1 MVYYDDYDD
10 DHSSS
15 SEEEE
20 CADDTDDSSFLD
32 TPILPSRSSFRIN
45 ARVACIGRSLLGH
58 SQPGDANDATPLLKE
73 HASTF
78 SKSAAGEIKR
88 VPTEPTLSCLSLAS
102 ARSSSRLS
110 RCNDSANE
118 LFPSSTSSKPIPRHV
133 SFSHVQVREYELALG
148 CNPSVQSGVP
158 ISLGWNYNPNETRH
172 SLDGQG
178 NLESKSKSMSS
189 LRLSDRERARRL
201 ESTPN
206 ISFEEMTQVLRE
218 VEKTK
223 IERRQ
228 TLTLYRRERRIAS
241 ESTKRGQVF

>member
-1 MVYYDDYDD
+1 MVYYDDDDD

-32 TPILPSRSSFRIN
+32 TPILPSRSLLRMHER
-45 ARVACIGRSLLGH
+45 AAGCISRSLLGR
-58 SQPGDANDATPLLKE
+58 SQPGDVNPLLKE

-88 VPTEPTLSCLSLAS
+88 VPSEPKLSCLSLAS
-102 ARSSSRLS
+102 TSSSSRLS
-110 RCNDSANE
+110 RNLSANE
-118 LFPSSTSSKPIPRHV
+118 LFPPSTSSSKPIPRNV

-178 NLESKSKSMSS
+178 NLESKSKSTSS

-201 ESTPN
+201 KSTPN
-206 ISFEEMTQVLRE
+206 ISFGDVTQVLRE

-223 IERRQ
+223 IERRE
-228 TLTLYRRERRIAS
+228 TLTLYKRERRIAS
-241 ESTKRGQVF
+241 ESTTKGGQSF